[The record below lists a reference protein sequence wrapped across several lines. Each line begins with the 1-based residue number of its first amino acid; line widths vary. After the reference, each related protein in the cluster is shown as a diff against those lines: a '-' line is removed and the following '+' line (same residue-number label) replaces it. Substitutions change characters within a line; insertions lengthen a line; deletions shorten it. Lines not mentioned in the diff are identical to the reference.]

1 VKYNVL
7 WSPEAENRLAE
18 LWNTASDRKAVTDA
32 ANAIDRL
39 LAMDPHQLGGGR
51 PDGTRVSF
59 MPPRGV
65 LFNISEP
72 DRTVSVLKVWAFKK
86 RK

>member
-1 VKYNVL
+1 
-7 WSPEAENRLAE
+7 
-18 LWNTASDRKAVTDA
+18 
-32 ANAIDRL
+32 
-39 LAMDPHQLGGGR
+39 MDPHQLGGGR